1 MTEKKGAAKHMEK
14 QCWESGQKD
23 LGKPQKDTA
32 STMRQ
37 SCMQKSGLWFY
48 TDKYKSQVTVFEH
61 N

>member
-1 MTEKKGAAKHMEK
+1 MQWMVMTLKHHALYTIEHIAA
-14 QCWESGQKD
+14 

-48 TDKYKSQVTVFEH
+48 TNKYKSQVTVFEH